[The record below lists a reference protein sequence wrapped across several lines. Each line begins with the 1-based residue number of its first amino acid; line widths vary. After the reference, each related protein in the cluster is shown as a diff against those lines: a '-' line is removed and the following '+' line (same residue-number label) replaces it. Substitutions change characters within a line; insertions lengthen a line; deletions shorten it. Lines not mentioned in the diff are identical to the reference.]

1 MNKHLYFICP
11 TDYLEVIINNTFDK
25 ESYFCTALGNTIAF
39 NNKTIEYIKG
49 LLESER
55 IRAITFIL
63 SDDNEIISNA
73 LYHRDL
79 PKINR
84 LENLYDTIKY
94 QKNRISLLTRKK
106 DILPLFVSFH
116 LNLKINELKKSLKET
131 WFLNEIQI
139 DAKVYNRKTQKFFH
153 LESNNFKRECFYLN

>member
-1 MNKHLYFICP
+1 MDKHLFFICP
-11 TDYLEVIINNTFDK
+11 TDYLEVIINDTFDK
-25 ESYFCTALGNTIAF
+25 ESYFCTALGNSVAF
-39 NNKTIEYIKG
+39 NPKTIEYIIG
-49 LLESER
+49 LLESEK

-63 SDDNEIISNA
+63 SDDNEIINNA
-73 LYHRDL
+73 LYHKDL

-84 LENLYDTIKY
+84 LVNLYDTIKY

-116 LNLKINELKKSLKET
+116 LNFKITELKKRLKET
-131 WFLNEIQI
+131 WFSDEIEI
-139 DAKVYNRKTQKFFH
+139 NAKVYNRRTQKFFH